1 MPNPLDND
9 SRKGHAGL
17 RLTRRGKEMPR
28 ESEPSV
34 INQIQL
40 YRPLCSKCGTLTQ
53 LARIEPSDDP
63 DHDLRTFECSMCG
76 NSDVVKIK
84 FK

>member
-1 MPNPLDND
+1 MQP
-9 SRKGHAGL
+9 AQ
-17 RLTRRGKEMPR
+17 
-28 ESEPSV
+28 PSV

-53 LARIEPSDDP
+53 LASIEPSADP
-63 DHDLRTFECSMCG
+63 DHDLRTFECIACM
-76 NSDVVKIK
+76 NADVVRMK